1 MRAPREV
8 QVINKM
14 VLSNLLHRP
23 VRTFVSI
30 LAVAIEVSMVL
41 LVVGL
46 TTGTLQETAKRVEG
60 VGAEIM
66 VQPPGASFL
75 MALTAAPMPVKIGE
89 RLAELP
95 RVYAVAPVLIS
106 FNASGT
112 GGLNLIYGI
121 DMESFNRVSRG
132 FVYHAGGPFE
142 QEFDVIV
149 DDWYAKAH
157 KVEVGQTINL
167 LSHDFRVVGIVEHGK
182 GSRVFIPLA
191 TAQDLFGSKDR
202 ASIFYVRC
210 TDPSFTQLVKKEI
223 RELLPKHEV
232 RPIKEYLSLM
242 TSNNLPALN
251 SFIAVMISVAVSI
264 GFLVIFL
271 SMYTTITERTREIG
285 ILKSLGASKGYIMSV
300 ILRETTLV
308 CLLGIATGV
317 VGTIF
322 AKRAITEISPT
333 IAILLTVEWAIWAS
347 LLALGGGLLGGIY
360 PALRAAHADP
370 VDALGYE

>member
-1 MRAPREV
+1 
-8 QVINKM
+8 M
-14 VLSNLLHRP
+14 VFANLLHRP

-30 LAVAIEVSMVL
+30 LAVAVEVAMVL
-41 LVVGL
+41 LVVGM
-46 TTGTLQETAKRVEG
+46 TTGMVQETAKRVEG

-89 RLAELP
+89 MLADLP
-95 RVYAVAPVLIS
+95 RVYAVAPVLFS

-112 GGLNLIYGI
+112 GGMNLIYGI
-121 DMESFNRVSRG
+121 DMDSFNRVSRG
-132 FVYHAGGPFE
+132 FVYHEGGPFE
-142 QEFDVIV
+142 QKFDVIV

-157 KVEVGQTINL
+157 SVEVDQTINL

-210 TDPSFTQLVKKEI
+210 TDPSFTQMVKNEI
-223 RELLPKHEV
+223 SKLLPTYEV
-232 RPIKEYLSLM
+232 RPIKEYMSLM

-251 SFIAVMISVAVSI
+251 SFITVMISIAVWI

-271 SMYTTITERTREIG
+271 STYTTITERTREIG
-285 ILKSLGASKGYIMSV
+285 ILKSLGASKRYIMGV

-308 CLLGIATGV
+308 CLLGIAVGV

-322 AKRAITEISPT
+322 AKRAIIEFSPT
-333 IAILLTVEWAIWAS
+333 ISILLTVEWCLWAA

-370 VDALGYE
+370 LDALAYE